1 MMEKKTHQLRFLEAL
16 LVRKRTPSLKT
27 APSKIRF
34 SSDVNYHTLNSLI
47 KPTLAKDLS
56 FFEKWLKLWPTFK
69 SLAQY
74 SLATAA

>member
-1 MMEKKTHQLRFLEAL
+1 MNYKLKT
-16 LVRKRTPSLKT
+16 TPSE
-27 APSKIRF
+27 IMF
-34 SSDVNYHTLNSLI
+34 SSTVNYHTLNSMT

-74 SLATAA
+74 SLATVA